1 MGGPSAAIPAGATLF
16 GLSGPRLRQLG
27 IGLLVVGFLLF
38 LLSFVPVFL
47 AFNRFMEDPFGSS
60 GSMFGSFFLSF
71 VIGALSIIMIGAG
84 GFALRLGLVR
94 PVTGYVATEAAS
106 AIETAAT
113 AFGTGLRDAGFGAP
127 GAGGTVVRV
136 KCRNCGYLETEDA
149 EFCSKCGQRL

>member
-1 MGGPSAAIPAGATLF
+1 VGGPSAAIPAGATLF

-60 GSMFGSFFLSF
+60 GSMFGSFFLS
-71 VIGALSIIMIGAG
+71 IMSGAG

-94 PVTGYVATEAAS
+94 PVTGYVATEAAP